1 MGWFFFSEAI
11 YNMDMRYSGPL
22 SNGYGS
28 LKVEPGQTSL
38 LAYLDLKR
46 SGELGRQEALV
57 FEALK
62 HLGRASD
69 RMIEARTHL
78 DINAVTGRRNG
89 LLRKGYILLDGVDE
103 CAIRHNTVKYW
114 RTA

>member
-1 MGWFFFSEAI
+1 LVFFSEAI
-11 YNMDMRYSGPL
+11 YNMDMQYSGPIII
-22 SNGYGS
+22 GRGG
-28 LKVEPGQTSL
+28 LKIQPGQTSL
-38 LAYLDLKR
+38 LAYLDLR
-46 SGELGRQEALV
+46 RTGELGKQECLVLEALR
-57 FEALK
+57 

-103 CAIRHNTVKYW
+103 CAISHNMVKYW